1 MYLGD
6 RKYNNLNQLKELK
19 QARNK
24 ELLVQEVARMS
35 KQINQRFYRL
45 EKKGIGLNETAYS
58 YAQSETGK
66 EKPRY
71 TTSVNKLSQLSFNE
85 LYNLALNINVKI
97 ASGTS
102 SIKGIKQIGKKRI
115 TKATEK
121 LKESLN
127 LDDDEFNEE
136 DLEEFI
142 ELGGSDLLNNKYMD
156 SNQVI
161 EDFIELSKQGNI
173 SVKEFIREFKRFKK
187 VNKKTP
193 DRVRKNWLRLSNR
206 KRNKKRNKKRG
217 R

>member
-6 RKYNNLNQLKELK
+6 RKYNNLSKLKELK

-24 ELLVQEVARMS
+24 ELLAQEVARMS
-35 KQINQRFYRL
+35 RQVNQRFYRL

-71 TTSVNKLSQLSFNE
+71 TTSVKKLEKMSFNE

-97 ASGTS
+97 VSGTS
-102 SIKGIKQIGKKRI
+102 SIKGIKKIGKKRI
-115 TKATEK
+115 SKATEK
-121 LKESLN
+121 LKETLN

-173 SVKEFIREFKRFKK
+173 TVKEFIREFKRFKK

-206 KRNKKRNKKRG
+206 KRNKKRG

>member
-1 MYLGD
+1 MYTGD
-6 RKYNNLNQLKELK
+6 RKYNNLSKLKELK

-24 ELLVQEVARMS
+24 DLLAQEVARMS
-35 KQINQRFYRL
+35 QQLNQRFYRL

-97 ASGTS
+97 VSGTS
-102 SIKGIKQIGKKRI
+102 SIKGIKKIGKKRI
-115 TKATEK
+115 SKATEK

-127 LDDDEFNEE
+127 LDNDEFNEE

-173 SVKEFIREFKRFKK
+173 TVKEFIREFKRFKK

-206 KRNKKRNKKRG
+206 KRNKKRG

>member
-1 MYLGD
+1 MYTGD
-6 RKYNNLNQLKELK
+6 RKYNNLSKLKELK

-24 ELLVQEVARMS
+24 ELMAQEVARMS
-35 KQINQRFYRL
+35 QQLNQRFYRL

-97 ASGTS
+97 VSGTS

-121 LKESLN
+121 LKETLN

-136 DLEEFI
+136 DLKEFI
-142 ELGGSDLLNNKYMD
+142 ELGGTDLLNNKYMD

-161 EDFIELSKQGNI
+161 EDFIELTKQGNI
-173 SVKEFIREFKRFKK
+173 TVKEFIREFKRFKK

-206 KRNKKRNKKRG
+206 KRKKKRG

>member
-6 RKYNNLNQLKELK
+6 RKYNNLNKLKELK

-35 KQINQRFYRL
+35 KQLNQRFYRL

-71 TTSVNKLSQLSFNE
+71 TTSVNKLSQMSYNE

-121 LKESLN
+121 LIETLN
-127 LDDDEFNEE
+127 LDDDEFKEE

-161 EDFIELSKQGNI
+161 EDFIELTKQGNI
-173 SVKEFIREFKRFKK
+173 TVKEFIREFKRFKK

-193 DRVRKNWLRLSNR
+193 DRVRKNWLRLNNR
-206 KRNKKRNKKRG
+206 KRNKKRG

>member
-1 MYLGD
+1 MYTGD
-6 RKYNNLNQLKELK
+6 RKYNNLSKLKELK

-24 ELLVQEVARMS
+24 ELLAQEVARMS
-35 KQINQRFYRL
+35 QQLNQRFYRL
-45 EKKGIGLNETAYS
+45 EKKGIGLSETAYS

-97 ASGTS
+97 VSGTS
-102 SIKGIKQIGKKRI
+102 SIKGIKKIGKKRI
-115 TKATEK
+115 SKATEK
-121 LKESLN
+121 LKENLN
-127 LDDDEFNEE
+127 LDDVEFNED

-142 ELGGSDLLNNKYMD
+142 KLGGSDLLNNKYMD

-173 SVKEFIREFKRFKK
+173 TVKEFIREFKRFKK

-206 KRNKKRNKKRG
+206 KRNKKRG

>member
-1 MYLGD
+1 MYTGD
-6 RKYNNLNQLKELK
+6 RKYNNLSKLKELK

-24 ELLVQEVARMS
+24 ELLTQEVARMS
-35 KQINQRFYRL
+35 KQLNQRFYRL

-97 ASGTS
+97 VSGTS
-102 SIKGIKQIGKKRI
+102 SIRGIKKIGEKRI
-115 TKATEK
+115 SKATEK
-121 LKESLN
+121 LKETLN
-127 LDDDEFNEE
+127 LDDEFNEE
-136 DLEEFI
+136 DLKEFI
-142 ELGGSDLLNNKYMD
+142 ELGGSVLLNNKYMD

-173 SVKEFIREFKRFKK
+173 TVKEFIREFKRFKK

-193 DRVRKNWLRLSNR
+193 DRVRKNWLRLS
-206 KRNKKRNKKRG
+206 KRKRNKKRG

>member
-1 MYLGD
+1 MYTGD
-6 RKYNNLNQLKELK
+6 RKYNNLSKLKELK

-24 ELLVQEVARMS
+24 ELLAQEVARMS
-35 KQINQRFYRL
+35 RQLNQRFYRL

-97 ASGTS
+97 VSGTS
-102 SIKGIKQIGKKRI
+102 SIKGIKKIGEKRI
-115 TKATEK
+115 SKATEK
-121 LKESLN
+121 LKETLN
-127 LDDDEFNEE
+127 LDDNEFNEE
-136 DLEEFI
+136 DLKEFI

-156 SNQVI
+156 SEQVI

-173 SVKEFIREFKRFKK
+173 TVKEFIREFKRFKK

-193 DRVRKNWLRLSNR
+193 DRVRKNWLRLSQR
-206 KRNKKRNKKRG
+206 KRNKKRG